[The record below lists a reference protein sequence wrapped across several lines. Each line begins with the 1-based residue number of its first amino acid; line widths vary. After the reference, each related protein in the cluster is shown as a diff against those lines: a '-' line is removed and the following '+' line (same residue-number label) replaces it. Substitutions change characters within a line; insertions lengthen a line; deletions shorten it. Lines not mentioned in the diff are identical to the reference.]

1 MAELRK
7 LSDSKY
13 LRSLLFINCGG
24 DIDMSSQWFFDS
36 SEIKTYIMDCH
47 RPYFHGNVND
57 PDSKNL
63 PFEREYNSAINGN
76 FLRTVDNQTS
86 ELIMN
91 LF

>member
-1 MAELRK
+1 MNQELITQK
-7 LSDSKY
+7 KILITNEFFKFNDNFDIFNDSILAY
-13 LRSLLFINCGG
+13 GATI
-24 DIDMSSQWFFDS
+24 
-36 SEIKTYIMDCH
+36 
-47 RPYFHGNVND
+47 VND

-91 LF
+91 LYSNDGF